1 MKILIAS
8 LPMDGHFG
16 FLTGLAVY
24 LQRRGHEVAWY
35 TGRSYAEKLGALGVR
50 HLPFTHALEI
60 TSDNLTEH
68 YPEYARLGNG
78 PKAIAFALE
87 KVFFVN
93 LEAHL
98 HDILELRADFDFD
111 ALVFDAAF
119 YAGRLVAEKSGAGA
133 YPVWPAP
140 TPAPVSKTAPPPFF
154 GLQPMR
160 GPFGRVRDAVVSRLL
175 ASSAKGGMRLWN
187 ELRAREGLAPW
198 SGNLFD
204 IHNETSTAMFMVG
217 CPGMDFPR
225 DDWPQHLEF
234 VGPLVAHRS
243 SSPSTLSPGLEERIA
258 AHEGH
263 VVVVSQG
270 TVDNRDPD
278 KLFIPALEALAGTRH
293 LVVVTTGGRHTEMLR
308 ARFPQANAVIEDWID
323 YGALMPHAGL
333 FITSGGYGSVMQ
345 ALVSRVPL
353 LLAGKREGKE
363 DICARMDYRGL
374 GLSLCTERPTAAQIA
389 RGVERVLGTPA
400 YRENVERLYGELSSY
415 DPCAI
420 IERRIVAGH
429 GVVAHGGA
437 RHGGAGSPDA
447 EGARAS

>member
-1 MKILIAS
+1 MRILIAT
-8 LPMDGHFG
+8 LPMDGHFD
-16 FLTGLAVY
+16 FLTGLAVH
-24 LQRRGHEVAWY
+24 LQDRGHEVAWY
-35 TGRSYAEKLGALGVR
+35 TGRSYAEKLGKLGIR
-50 HLPFTHALEI
+50 HLPFTRALEI
-60 TSDNLTEH
+60 TSDNLSEH

-98 HDILELRADFDFD
+98 HDILEHRADFDFD
-111 ALVFDAAF
+111 AVVFDAAF
-119 YAGRLVAEKSGAGA
+119 YAGRLVAEKTGAAA

-140 TPAPVSKTAPPPFF
+140 TPAPVSRTAPPPFF
-154 GLQPMR
+154 GLKPT
-160 GPFGRVRDAVVSRLL
+160 GGLFGRVRDAVVSRLL
-175 ASSAKGGMRLWN
+175 ASSAKGGMKLWD

-204 IHNETSTAMFMVG
+204 IHNSSSTAMFMVG

-225 DDWPQHLEF
+225 DDWPEHLEF

-243 SSPSTLSPGLEERIA
+243 ASPSPLPADFADEIA
-258 AHEGH
+258 AHDGDVI
-263 VVVVSQG
+263 VVAQG

-278 KLFIPALEALAGTRH
+278 KLFIPALEALAGTGD

-308 ARFPQANAVIEDWID
+308 ARFPQDNVIIEDWLD
-323 YGALMPHAGL
+323 YGALMPHAAL

-345 ALVSRVPL
+345 ALTHGVPL

-374 GLSLCTERPTAAQIA
+374 GLNLRTERPTAAQIA
-389 RGVERVLGTPA
+389 RGVEHVLGTPA
-400 YRENVERLYGELSSY
+400 YRENVERLQGELSSY
-415 DPCAI
+415 DPCVL
-420 IERRIVAGH
+420 IERRIVASH
-429 GVVAHGGA
+429 SPRVTPSEA
-437 RHGGAGSPDA
+437 RK
-447 EGARAS
+447 AS

>member
-1 MKILIAS
+1 MSMRILIAS

-16 FLTGLAVY
+16 FLTGLAVH
-24 LQRRGHEVAWY
+24 LQERDHEVAWY
-35 TGRSYAEKLGALGVR
+35 TGRSYAKKLAALGVR
-50 HLPFTHALEI
+50 HLPFTRALEI
-60 TSDNLTEH
+60 TSDNLAEH

-78 PKAIAFALE
+78 PKALAFALE

-98 HDILELRADFDFD
+98 HDILELRADFPFD
-111 ALVFDAAF
+111 ALVFDGAF
-119 YAGRLVAEKSGAGA
+119 YAGRLVAEKCGADA

-160 GPFGRVRDAVVSRLL
+160 GPFGWLRDAIISRLL
-175 ASSAKGGMRLWN
+175 ASSAKGGMKLWD

-225 DDWPQHLEF
+225 DDWPPHLEF
-234 VGPLVAHRS
+234 VGPLVAHGS
-243 SSPSTLSPGLEERIA
+243 SSPSPLSADLGDKIA
-258 AHEGH
+258 CHEGH
-263 VVVVSQG
+263 VIVVAQG
-270 TVDNRDPD
+270 TIDNRDPD
-278 KLFIPALEALAGTRH
+278 KLFMPALEALAGTPH
-293 LVVVTTGGRHTEMLR
+293 LVVATTGGRHTEMLR
-308 ARFPQANAVIEDWID
+308 ARFPQDNVVVEDWID
-323 YGALMPHAGL
+323 FGALMPHTDL
-333 FITSGGYGSVMQ
+333 FITNGGYGSVMQ
-345 ALVSRVPL
+345 ALINRVPL

-363 DICARMDYRGL
+363 DICARMDFRGL
-374 GLSLCTERPTAAQIA
+374 GLSLRTERPTAAQIA
-389 RGVERVLGTPA
+389 RGVERVLDTPT
-400 YRENVERLYGELSSY
+400 YRENVERLHGELASY

-429 GVVAHGGA
+429 GDS
-437 RHGGAGSPDA
+437 RHAT
-447 EGARAS
+447 AS